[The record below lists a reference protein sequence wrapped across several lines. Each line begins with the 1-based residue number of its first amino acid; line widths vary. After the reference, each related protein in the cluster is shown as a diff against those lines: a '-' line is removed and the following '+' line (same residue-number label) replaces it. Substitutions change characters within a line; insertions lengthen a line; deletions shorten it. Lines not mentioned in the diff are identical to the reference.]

1 MSILF
6 LTQGYYIVYMWPD
19 IIFQVL
25 LLHSRPIMS
34 HDVTYHVT
42 VVSRAFFIVQ
52 KKNNKKRKIKIV
64 SILVS
69 HNNIVITLCPT
80 SCCILEVSI
89 VTNIF

>member
-6 LTQGYYIVYMWPD
+6 LTQGHYIIYMWPD

-42 VVSRAFFIVQ
+42 VVSHTFFIVQ
-52 KKNNKKRKIKIV
+52 KKSKRKEKEKKYKIRK
-64 SILVS
+64 
-69 HNNIVITLCPT
+69 ITRKGK
-80 SCCILEVSI
+80 
-89 VTNIF
+89 